1 MDLECAGL
9 LRKPKPQPLHICS
22 RDGFLGAD
30 LDSKAG
36 CTELSILLEIHV
48 AAPIIVKRYW
58 AYLSGFSQRA
68 CWLTPSQQSPDYYCV
83 SPGYVLPSSLVL
95 NQVLNP
101 DHPLRRNDHLK
112 GFLLGILNE
121 PILDP
126 EDERIGEGVLC
137 LEDLSGEEFWFPI
150 RVGSVGYRTSRR
162 SGSAGAAKRRY
173 LRLVGVEGKEG
184 LSSSRLGLPGASAR
198 QETSKMASLSSRN
211 SQPST
216 EVQLSVP
223 L

>member
-1 MDLECAGL
+1 MKQLSARQYCQLLWLQSLGCPVDLECAGL

-150 RVGSVGYRTSRR
+150 RVGSVGVPDQPEDPAPQVRR
-162 SGSAGAAKRRY
+162 SGAIYA
-173 LRLVGVEGKEG
+173 
-184 LSSSRLGLPGASAR
+184 SSG
-198 QETSKMASLSSRN
+198 
-211 SQPST
+211 
-216 EVQLSVP
+216 
-223 L
+223 